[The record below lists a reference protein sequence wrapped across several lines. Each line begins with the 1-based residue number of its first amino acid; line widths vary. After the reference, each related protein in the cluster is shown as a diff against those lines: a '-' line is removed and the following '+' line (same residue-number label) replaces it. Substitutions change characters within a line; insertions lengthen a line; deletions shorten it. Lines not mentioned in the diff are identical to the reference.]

1 MKFTL
6 QLYLGLAWICIV
18 SMVFGYGAWGHIG
31 ALGKACR
38 YWHYWISELNSMT
51 TGVSDVLLG

>member
-31 ALGKACR
+31 ALGKR
-38 YWHYWISELNSMT
+38 VGIGI
-51 TGVSDVLLG
+51 TGYQSLIHDHGSK